1 MAIIAT
7 TNSKGQSTPIEAG
20 TYVARCYSMIYMGT
34 LTEEFQGQIKHQK
47 KVRVTFEL
55 PTELKIYK
63 AENGEQPQ
71 VIGKEFTLSMH
82 EKGTLRKMLQ
92 SWRGKAFT
100 DAEAASF
107 DITKLLGKSCMLSIV
122 HKVSKTGNTYAEIST
137 ISTMMKGMVCPEQIN
152 ESFEFNIE
160 NFSEDEFNKLPDFL
174 KEKVKSSAE
183 YKTLISKP
191 MAIKQEAPVIEDDEN
206 EPPF

>member
-7 TNSKGQSTPIEAG
+7 TSSKGQSTPIEAG

-34 LTEEFQGQIKHQK
+34 LTEEFQGQVKHQK

-55 PTELKIYK
+55 PTELKVFK

-71 VIGKEFTLSMH
+71 VIGKDFTLSMH

-100 DAEAASF
+100 DAEAQNF
-107 DITKLLGKSCMLSIV
+107 DITKLLGVPCMLSIV
-122 HKVSKTGNTYAEIST
+122 HKISKTGNTYAEIAT
-137 ISTMMKGMVCPEQIN
+137 ISPMMKGMACPEQIN
-152 ESFEFNIE
+152 ESFEFNVD
-160 NFSEDEFNKLPDFL
+160 NFSEDEFNNLPEFIKD
-174 KEKVKSSAE
+174 KVKSSAE
-183 YKTLISKP
+183 YKKLNNQPSTKAEPI
-191 MAIKQEAPVIEDDEN
+191 AEADDEDGL
-206 EPPF
+206 PF

>member
-34 LTEEFQGQIKHQK
+34 LTEEFQGQKKDMK
-47 KVRVTFEL
+47 KVRITFEL
-55 PTELKIYK
+55 PTELKVFK

-71 VIGKEFTLSMH
+71 VISKEFTLSMH

-100 DAEAASF
+100 DAEAQNF
-107 DITKLLGKSCMLSIV
+107 DITKLLGKPCMLSIS
-122 HKVSKTGNTYAEIST
+122 HKVSKTGNIYAEIST
-137 ISTMMKGMVCPEQIN
+137 ISPLMKGMTCPEQIN
-152 ESFEFNIE
+152 ESFEFNVD
-160 NFSEDEFNKLPDFL
+160 NFSEDEFNKLPDFI
-174 KEKVKSSAE
+174 KEKVRSSAE
-183 YKTLISKP
+183 YK
-191 MAIKQEAPVIEDDEN
+191 AINQVSEEPVAENDPDEDEI
-206 EPPF
+206 PF